1 MEKKYSFQVPIKII
15 KITEISKGGK
25 KKKEKKKIE
34 TQILSCV
41 LLNCVSNDPR
51 KGLDPGP
58 VHRSFTDHN
67 HHSLSVAFLPCPK

>member
-1 MEKKYSFQVPIKII
+1 MHERKTDFHQNIPFW
-15 KITEISKGGK
+15 EK